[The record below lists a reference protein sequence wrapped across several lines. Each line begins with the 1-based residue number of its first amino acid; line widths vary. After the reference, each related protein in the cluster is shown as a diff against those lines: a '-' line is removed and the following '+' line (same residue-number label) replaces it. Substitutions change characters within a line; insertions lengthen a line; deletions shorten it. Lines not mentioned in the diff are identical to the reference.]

1 MSSTDLFQHAD
12 IVRSFN
18 RFYTQQIGVLQEH
31 LLQSE
36 YSLTELRILY
46 ELASRGDLTSAD
58 LRQMLSLDAGYM
70 SRLIS
75 GFEKKGLIQK
85 VPSPT
90 DARAALL
97 HLTELGREILVPLEQ
112 ASREQVVAML
122 QRLTEPQQ
130 QQLLGA
136 MTLIQTLLQNH
147 VDSTYVLRDPQPG
160 DMGAVMQQQA
170 ALYSREYGWNSEFE
184 ALVAEVIAKYLRD
197 FDPACERCWIAEKDG
212 KVIGSV
218 FVVRQDET
226 TAKLR
231 MLYVDASARGLGI
244 GRRLVDECLR
254 FARQIGYTR
263 MTLWT
268 TSNLTAARQIYQ
280 KAGFELVE
288 EEAIKRFGKAL
299 VSQTWA
305 RDL

>member
-136 MTLIQTLLQNH
+136 MTLIQTLLQNNP
-147 VDSTYVLRDPQPG
+147 DSTYVLRDPQPG
-160 DMGAVMQQQA
+160 DMGTVMQQQA

-288 EEAIKRFGKAL
+288 EEAINRFGKAL

>member
-136 MTLIQTLLQNH
+136 MTLIQTLLQNNP
-147 VDSTYVLRDPQPG
+147 DSTYVLRDPQPG
-160 DMGAVMQQQA
+160 DMGTVMQQQA

>member
-1 MSSTDLFQHAD
+1 MSSTDLFQRAD

-122 QRLTEPQQ
+122 ERLTEPQQ

-136 MTLIQTLLQNH
+136 MTLIQTLLQNNP
-147 VDSTYVLRDPQPG
+147 DLTYVLRDPQPG
-160 DMGAVMQQQA
+160 DMGTVMQQQA

-288 EEAIKRFGKAL
+288 EEAINRFGKAL

>member
-122 QRLTEPQQ
+122 ERLTEPQQ

-147 VDSTYVLRDPQPG
+147 PDLTYVLRDPQPG
-160 DMGAVMQQQA
+160 DMGTVMQQQA

>member
-122 QRLTEPQQ
+122 ERLTEPQQ

-136 MTLIQTLLQNH
+136 MTLIQTLLQNNP
-147 VDSTYVLRDPQPG
+147 DLTYVLRDPQPG
-160 DMGAVMQQQA
+160 DMGTVMQQQA

>member
-122 QRLTEPQQ
+122 ERLTEPQQ

-147 VDSTYVLRDPQPG
+147 PDSTYVLRDPQPG
-160 DMGAVMQQQA
+160 DMGTVMQQQA

-288 EEAIKRFGKAL
+288 EEAINRFGKAL